1 MKRIL
6 FALLS
11 LLMISFGLTACQ
23 QDEKKPA
30 AESRAGAESPADAES
45 QTDAESPA
53 GKSTSVQSD
62 GFTAE
67 DKVVTISGKVLSYE
81 DLQFYQLMNKVDI
94 ELNRSVDEKNLEG
107 EKLNE
112 KLAYWD
118 EQLKYHDNF
127 NVNLSKMIEQHS
139 MYLLAREK
147 GLDVETAVVAKTVE
161 EFTTKAAQNE
171 AASLLISDFPS
182 DAYKNRLNNYFTEK
196 LLTQQIYDTL
206 KADVIKEKPDAP
218 EIEIAYDTSKNYEEL
233 YQSQIA
239 SLEIKINAAEKQ

>member
-11 LLMISFGLTACQ
+11 LLMISFGLAACQ
-23 QDEKKPA
+23 QNEKQPA
-30 AESRAGAESPADAES
+30 AESRAGAEGQASASTPATKE
-45 QTDAESPA
+45 
-53 GKSTSVQSD
+53 
-62 GFTAE
+62 GFTAK

-107 EKLNE
+107 ENLKE

-127 NVNLSKMIEQHS
+127 NVNLSKMIEQHA
-139 MYLLAREK
+139 MYLLAREE
-147 GLDVETAVVAKTVE
+147 GLDVENAAVAKTVKDY
-161 EFTTKAAQNE
+161 TAKAAQNE
-171 AASLLISDFPS
+171 AASQLISEFPT

-206 KADVIKEKPDAP
+206 KADVIKEKPEAP

>member
-6 FALLS
+6 FSSLG
-11 LLMISFGLTACQ
+11 LLMITFGLAACQ
-23 QDEKKPA
+23 QVEKQPVA
-30 AESRAGAESPADAES
+30 GSSAGAKS
-45 QTDAESPA
+45 QAVSENQTGEN
-53 GKSTSVQSD
+53 TSAQSD

-67 DKVVTISGKVLSYE
+67 DKVVTINGKVLSYE

-107 EKLNE
+107 EQLKE

-118 EQLKYHDNF
+118 EQLNYHDNF
-127 NVNLSKMIEQHS
+127 NVNLSKMIEQHT

-147 GLDVETAVVAKTVE
+147 KLDVETAEVTKTVE
-161 EFTTKAAQNE
+161 EFTARVAQNE
-171 AASLLISDFPS
+171 AASKLVTAYPS

-196 LLTQQIYDTL
+196 LLTQQIYDIL
-206 KADVIKEKPDAP
+206 KADIVKEKPDAT
-218 EIEIAYDTSKNYEEL
+218 EKEIAYDTSKNYDDL

-239 SLEIKINAAEKQ
+239 SLEIKINAAEHE

>member
-11 LLMISFGLTACQ
+11 LLMISFGLAACQ
-23 QDEKKPA
+23 QNEKQPA
-30 AESRAGAESPADAES
+30 AESRAGAEGQASASTPATKE
-45 QTDAESPA
+45 
-53 GKSTSVQSD
+53 
-62 GFTAE
+62 GFTAK

-107 EKLNE
+107 ENLKE

-127 NVNLSKMIEQHS
+127 NVNLSKMIEQHA

-147 GLDVETAVVAKTVE
+147 GLDVENAAVAKTVE
-161 EFTTKAAQNE
+161 EFTAKAAQNK
-171 AASLLISDFPS
+171 AASQLISEFPT

-196 LLTQQIYDTL
+196 LLTQQIFDTL
-206 KADVIKEKPDAP
+206 KADVIKEKPEAP